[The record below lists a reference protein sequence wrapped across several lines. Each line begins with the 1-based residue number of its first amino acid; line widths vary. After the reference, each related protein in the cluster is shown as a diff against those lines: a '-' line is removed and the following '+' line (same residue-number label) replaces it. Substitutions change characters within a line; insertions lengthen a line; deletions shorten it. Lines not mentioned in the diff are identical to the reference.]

1 MNMTRYAAIIVSIFF
16 AVLSAPPLLADTHT
30 KGPEPRLISFG
41 EEVDLEDY
49 LVTDKITIFDF
60 YSVFCPPCRA
70 LKPYLE
76 TLHARDDDIAVV
88 VVNINRKDIR
98 GIDWNSPVAL
108 EFQLKSIPHLVIY
121 NEDGEV
127 IAEGGEAISKV
138 DEWLKH

>member
-1 MNMTRYAAIIVSIFF
+1 MTRYAVILVSTFF
-16 AVLSAPPLLADTHT
+16 AMLSAPPLFADTHT

-70 LKPYLE
+70 MKPYLE
-76 TLHARDDDIAVV
+76 TLHAKHNDIAVV
-88 VVNINRKDIR
+88 IVNINRRDKL
-98 GIDWNSPVAL
+98 GIDWDSPVAQ

-121 NEDGEV
+121 NQDGGV
-127 IAEGGEAISKV
+127 IAEGEEAISKV
-138 DEWLKH
+138 DEWLKR